1 MVQEALVGRS
11 WVTGGE
17 LVPWW
22 HRAFVLMAA
31 DVLCPVLL
39 KKKTACK
46 SLSILGVTSACLAWI
61 FPSPGLPVVLL
72 NSVPQKLTAHLPVCS
87 RGAVLWCLGAPL
99 VAQAPSVCWC
109 CTQGVSDCF
118 GSRLP
123 AWKSWGLGSVP
134 GGDGP
139 TCITIEGL

>member
-1 MVQEALVGRS
+1 MGGVGSLVAPSLRPDGCRC
-11 WVTGGE
+11 
-17 LVPWW
+17 LVP
-22 HRAFVLMAA
+22 
-31 DVLCPVLL
+31 CPA
-39 KKKTACK
+39 KKKEQTKTNKKPAYK

-61 FPSPGLPVVLL
+61 FSSPGLPIVPL

-99 VAQAPSVCWC
+99 VVQAPSVCWC

-118 GSRLP
+118 GSCLP
-123 AWKSWGLGSVP
+123 AWKSWGLGSVL

-139 TCITIEGL
+139 TCATIKGL